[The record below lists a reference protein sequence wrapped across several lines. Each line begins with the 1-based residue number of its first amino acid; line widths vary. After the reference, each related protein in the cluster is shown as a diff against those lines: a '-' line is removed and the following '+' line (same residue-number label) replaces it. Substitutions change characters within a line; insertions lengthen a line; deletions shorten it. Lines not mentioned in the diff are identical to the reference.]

1 MPEGERHSHQGQIT
15 YAMIIQMQRRYAHG
29 HYMHHIAPER
39 EKDGN
44 KSRGQTELATI
55 QNHNENNQI
64 LTSPTPILKYNTV

>member
-1 MPEGERHSHQGQIT
+1 
-15 YAMIIQMQRRYAHG
+15 MQRRYAHG

-55 QNHNENNQI
+55 QNHNENNQF
-64 LTSPTPILKYNTV
+64 LTSPTPILKHNTA